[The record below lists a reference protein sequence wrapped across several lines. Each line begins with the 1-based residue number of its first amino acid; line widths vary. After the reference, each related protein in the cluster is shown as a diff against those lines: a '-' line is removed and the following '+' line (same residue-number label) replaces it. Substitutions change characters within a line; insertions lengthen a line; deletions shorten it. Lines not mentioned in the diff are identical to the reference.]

1 LLIKSSCCFYHH
13 VRNSVATIMSIN
25 FWLQKYVLI

>member
-25 FWLQKYVLI
+25 F